1 MARGPQGGRPPVS
14 SRAVLTG
21 ILYVLWSGLPWRL
34 LPREMG
40 CGSGVTC
47 WRRLRDW
54 QQAGI
59 WEQMHFTLLDWCAQ
73 TKRLDW
79 RWAVLDSSSV
89 RSVGA
94 GERSGPNPVDR
105 RKPGSK
111 RHVLTDATGT
121 PLTVILTQ
129 ANRHDSQEALALL
142 DRVPPLLGPY
152 GGRPRCRP
160 DAVLGDA
167 AYGTRANR
175 AGARRRGIRP
185 HLAWRK
191 EGHGSGLGRFR
202 YVVERTTAWLNQFR
216 RLRVRY
222 ERKAELYLAFLHLA
236 CTVICWRVLQR

>member
-1 MARGPQGGRPPVS
+1 MVRGPQGGRPPVS

-21 ILYVLWSGLPWRL
+21 ILYVLWSGIPWRL

-54 QQAGI
+54 QQAGV

-73 TKRLDW
+73 AKRLDW

-89 RSVGA
+89 RAVGA
-94 GERSGPNPVDR
+94 GEHSGPNPVDR

-111 RHVLTDATGT
+111 RHVLTDAAGT
-121 PLTVILTQ
+121 PLTVILTR
-129 ANRHDSQEALALL
+129 ANRNDSQEALALL
-142 DRVPPLLGPY
+142 DGVPPLLGPR

-160 DAVLGDA
+160 AAVLGDA

-175 AGARRRGIRP
+175 TGARQRGIVP
-185 HLAWRK
+185 YLAWQK

-202 YVVERTTAWLNQFR
+202 YVVERTMAWLNQFR

-236 CTVICWRVLQR
+236 CTIICWRVLQR